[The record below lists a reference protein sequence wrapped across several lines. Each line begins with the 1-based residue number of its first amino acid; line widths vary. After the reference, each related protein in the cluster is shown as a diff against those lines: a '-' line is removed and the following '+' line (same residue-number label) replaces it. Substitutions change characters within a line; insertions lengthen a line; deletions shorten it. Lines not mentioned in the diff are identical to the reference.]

1 MRPLAG
7 SAADQHRPTP
17 ANGHRSATLGRL
29 VFHVFAAL
37 AEFIRELIVE
47 GTREGLDAARA
58 RGQRLGRPPAMT
70 AEQIRQATTCS
81 PCPATASPASPA
93 CSASAAS
100 PSTSTCPNSR
110 AGTARPRRS
119 RRLVPGSG
127 RGRPSRHR
135 RQPARMPDP
144 AITQHPGALPAHL
157 PGQISSFRFPHRNA
171 DAYLRD
177 AMLNGT
183 KLLNTEVGAAI
194 FGASADEPEALLQW
208 FPQALSRQILIA
220 GLQGRVVSLFD
231 GGRSVAPQ

>member
-1 MRPLAG
+1 
-7 SAADQHRPTP
+7 
-17 ANGHRSATLGRL
+17 
-29 VFHVFAAL
+29 
-37 AEFIRELIVE
+37 
-47 GTREGLDAARA
+47 
-58 RGQRLGRPPAMT
+58 
-70 AEQIRQATTCS
+70 
-81 PCPATASPASPA
+81 
-93 CSASAAS
+93 
-100 PSTSTCPNSR
+100 
-110 AGTARPRRS
+110 
-119 RRLVPGSG
+119 
-127 RGRPSRHR
+127 
-135 RQPARMPDP
+135 MPDP

-231 GGRSVAPQ
+231 GGRGVAPQ